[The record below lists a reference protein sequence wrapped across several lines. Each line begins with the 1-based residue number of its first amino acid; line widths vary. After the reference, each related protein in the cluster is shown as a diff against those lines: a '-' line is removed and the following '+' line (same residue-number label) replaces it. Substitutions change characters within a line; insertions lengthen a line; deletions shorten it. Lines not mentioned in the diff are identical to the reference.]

1 MHQTRNKCA
10 ASLLV
15 IEGQAELFGEET
27 AFLHLLVEAIFAV
40 RKQVKRNRE
49 TKRGNQWKI
58 SKKERNLPEKK
69 GEMMLAGHKTSSFFL
84 KPTPFYLLAWKFS
97 GFRKLC
103 CVAV

>member
-1 MHQTRNKCA
+1 MHQTRNKYA
-10 ASLLV
+10 ASLFI

-58 SKKERNLPEKK
+58 SKKERNLPEKNGK
-69 GEMMLAGHKTSSFFL
+69 NDVGRAQN
-84 KPTPFYLLAWKFS
+84 LL
-97 GFRKLC
+97 LLP
-103 CVAV
+103 